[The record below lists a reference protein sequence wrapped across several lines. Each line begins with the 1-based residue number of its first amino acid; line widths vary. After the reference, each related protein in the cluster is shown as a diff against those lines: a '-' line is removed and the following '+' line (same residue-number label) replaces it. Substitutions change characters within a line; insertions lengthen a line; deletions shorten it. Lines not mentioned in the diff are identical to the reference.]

1 MSQSE
6 GGDTLCAW
14 LEYRTQ
20 TQAEAKKQRY
30 KPVTAN
36 LTDAEYGSLQ
46 GLLKSLQDRKL
57 LGGSSNS
64 RGLVLKRALKV
75 YAQHIAKLPDSGLEH
90 QHEQAALTALRQRKS
105 KASSMRRGL

>member
-1 MSQSE
+1 MFHSND
-6 GGDTLCAW
+6 GDTLCSW
-14 LEYRTQ
+14 LERRAKDET
-20 TQAEAKKQRY
+20 EAKKPRY

-57 LGGSSNS
+57 LGGASNS

-75 YAQHIAKLPDSGLEH
+75 YAQHIAKLPNSGLDH